1 MIEKLKNLQSGETIY
16 LKSGTYRLDEPII
29 IKGENMTVIG
39 EDNCHITGCQ
49 LITPEIKNYNDRI
62 KYFHVDSEVDGLI
75 INGLKYTMSR
85 CPKYDESIEILNGYC
100 ADCTSRERVKSW
112 KNPKSG
118 YLYALHKHL
127 WGGYQYEITG
137 KTGDGELTLT
147 GGHQNNRQLGM
158 HDTYRYVENI
168 FECMTDGGEWYFD
181 KEKMIIYFIPFDN
194 DDICEVEVISA
205 AHLIEFRDCKNVKIK
220 NIKFSK
226 TARTFMKP
234 YDTLLRSDWT
244 IYRGGALY
252 FTDSQDCTVEDCDFS
267 EIGSNAIFADG
278 HNENITVKGCLIEN
292 IGASGVCFV
301 GRTDSVRSPY
311 YSFDHPRNL
320 KDISLESGQ
329 KSNAY
334 PKNCRV
340 EDCLITRIGRIE
352 KQTAGVQISMA
363 MGITVS
369 HCSIYDVP
377 RAGINISEGTFGG
390 HIIENNDIFDT
401 VKETGDH
408 GSINA
413 WGRDRF
419 WGLEDVLNDEVI
431 KYALLDCI
439 KTNVI
444 RNNRIRCDK
453 GWDIDLDDGS
463 SNVHIKN
470 NLCLNGGIK
479 LREGF
484 YRIVENNIT
493 VNNSLH
499 LHVWYPGSRD
509 IIRENLLFE
518 LYKPIYMDIPQ
529 WGDMFDYNILY
540 DVNSAA
546 ACPADELSAISKSDM
561 HSVKICCSFK
571 AARDG
576 DFTND
581 APYFHN
587 FDMNNF
593 GVISERLRK
602 LAKTPE
608 IPEIKHFYLDNTL
621 GITYDFKGMTVKNV
635 ETDAE
640 MSLYGTPE
648 KNGVIVVDI
657 PSYNEFYFRGLR
669 KGCVIIKLNDT
680 VINSYD
686 DLTKAADR
694 ISDCTKFV
702 IHALVHQNIK
712 KF

>member
-1 MIEKLKNLQSGETIY
+1 MIEKLKHLQNGDTVY

-29 IKGENMTVIG
+29 IKGKNITVIG
-39 EDNCHITGCQ
+39 EDNCHITGCKQ
-49 LITPEIKNYNDRI
+49 LTPEIKSYNDRI
-62 KYFHVDSEVDGLI
+62 KYFYVDSEVDGLT

-85 CPKYDESIEILNGYC
+85 CPKYDESIEILNGYS

-112 KNPKSG
+112 ENPKGG
-118 YLYALHKHL
+118 YLHVLHKHL

-137 KTGDGELTLT
+137 KTDEGELTLT

-168 FECMTDGGEWYFD
+168 FECMTDGGEWYFN
-181 KEKMIIYFIPFDN
+181 KEKMTVYFIPFDN
-194 DDICEVEVISA
+194 ADICEVEVISA
-205 AHLIEFRDCKNVKIK
+205 VHLIEFRGCKNVTIK

-244 IYRGGALY
+244 IYREGSLY
-252 FTDSQDCTVEDCDFS
+252 FTDSQDCTVETCDFN
-267 EIGSNAIFADG
+267 EIGSNAVFVDG
-278 HNENITVKGCLIEN
+278 DNENITVKGCIIKN

-301 GRTDSVRSPY
+301 GRTESVHSPY
-311 YSFDHPRNL
+311 YSFDHPRSL
-320 KDISLESGQ
+320 KDISLESGP
-329 KSNAY
+329 KSNGY
-334 PKNCRV
+334 PKNCRI

-419 WGLEDVLNDEVI
+419 WALEDVPNDEVI

-439 KTNVI
+439 KINVI
-444 RNNRIRCDK
+444 TNNRIRCDK

-463 SNVHIKN
+463 SNYHIKN

-484 YRIVENNIT
+484 YRTVENNIT
-493 VNNSLH
+493 VINSLH
-499 LHVWYPGSRD
+499 LHVWYPNSRD
-509 IIRENLLFE
+509 IIRENLVFE
-518 LYKPIYMDIPQ
+518 PYKPIYMDIPQ
-529 WGDMFDYNILY
+529 WGDMFDYNILH

-546 ACPADELSAISKSDM
+546 ACSADELSGISKSDR
-561 HSVKICCSFK
+561 HSVKVCCNFK
-571 AARDG
+571 ADQDG
-576 DFTND
+576 DFTNN

-608 IPEIKHFYLDNTL
+608 IPAIRH
-621 GITYDFKGMTVKNV
+621 
-635 ETDAE
+635 
-640 MSLYGTPE
+640 
-648 KNGVIVVDI
+648 
-657 PSYNEFYFRGLR
+657 
-669 KGCVIIKLNDT
+669 
-680 VINSYD
+680 
-686 DLTKAADR
+686 
-694 ISDCTKFV
+694 
-702 IHALVHQNIK
+702 
-712 KF
+712 